1 MGGSV
6 RLAGDF
12 KVLSARYL
20 VDIQWTVVAD
30 VTMVIAFVIWANK
43 RMAVGREGSGHVS
56 CVGEWSG

>member
-30 VTMVIAFVIWANK
+30 VTMVIAFVIWAN
-43 RMAVGREGSGHVS
+43 ENGSR
-56 CVGEWSG
+56 